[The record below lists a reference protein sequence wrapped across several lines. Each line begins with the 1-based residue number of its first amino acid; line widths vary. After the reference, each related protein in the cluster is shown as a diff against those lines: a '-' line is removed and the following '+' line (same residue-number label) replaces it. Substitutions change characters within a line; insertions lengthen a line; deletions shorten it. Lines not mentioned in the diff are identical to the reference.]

1 LRRSTDRILT
11 THAGGLER
19 PPELAAL
26 LLAKERGEPY
36 DRREFNR
43 RVADAVAEIVEKQEG
58 CGIDVVNDGEES
70 KSWLNYARDRLSN
83 LVRRPLEPGEEAS
96 DSITAREESEFGEYF
111 RTVGRGFSRGFAGG
125 GALREVRDAA
135 AMAGVVAPM
144 GIFCTGPIE
153 YIGLDAC
160 KTDIENLEKAVAGK
174 DVADAVLTAIAPGTI
189 EHWLRNQYY
198 PDTESFLFAI
208 ADAMNVEY
216 RAITDAGIVL
226 QIDDPDLPD
235 AWAIHP
241 EMTLSQYRDYAE
253 LRVEAIN
260 RALRGVPE
268 ELVRL
273 HICWGSFHG
282 PHVHDLPLRD
292 FADVVL
298 KVKAQAYSIEA
309 ANPRHDHEWTVW
321 RDVKLPDGK
330 ILIPGVVGHYTDTIE
345 HPELIAERIE
355 TYASVVGRENVIAG
369 TDCGIGP
376 RVGHPKICWAKFEA
390 MAEGARIASERLFR

>member
-19 PPELAAL
+19 PPELSAL
-26 LLAKERGEPY
+26 LRAKERGEPY
-36 DRREFNR
+36 DQREFNR

-58 CGIDVVNDGEES
+58 AGIDIVNDGEES
-70 KSWLNYARDRLSN
+70 KSWLNYARDRLGG
-83 LVRRPLEPGEEAS
+83 LVRRPLSAGEEAT
-96 DSITAREESEFGEYF
+96 DSITAREETEFGEYF
-111 RTVGRGFSRGFAGG
+111 RTVGFGFSRGFAGG

-135 AMAGVVAPM
+135 AIAGVVAPM
-144 GIFCTGPIE
+144 AVFCTGPLE
-153 YIGLDAC
+153 YIGMEAAQ
-160 KTDIENLEKAVAGK
+160 TDIENIEKAVAGK
-174 DVADAVLTAIAPGTI
+174 ELADAVLTAIAPGTI

-208 ADAMNVEY
+208 ADAMNAEY
-216 RAITDAGIVL
+216 RAITDAGIIL

-260 RALRGVPE
+260 RALKGVPE
-268 ELVRL
+268 DMVRL
-273 HICWGSFHG
+273 HICWGSVHG

-292 FADVVL
+292 FVDIVL

-321 RDVKLPDGK
+321 QDVKLPDGK
-330 ILIPGVVGHYTDTIE
+330 ILIPGVVGHYTDIIE
-345 HPELIAERIE
+345 HPELIAERLE
-355 TYASVVGRENVIAG
+355 SYASVVGRENVIAG
-369 TDCGIGP
+369 TDCGLGP
-376 RVGHPKICWAKFEA
+376 RVGHPKIAWAKFEA
-390 MAEGARIASERLFR
+390 MAEGARIASQRLWR